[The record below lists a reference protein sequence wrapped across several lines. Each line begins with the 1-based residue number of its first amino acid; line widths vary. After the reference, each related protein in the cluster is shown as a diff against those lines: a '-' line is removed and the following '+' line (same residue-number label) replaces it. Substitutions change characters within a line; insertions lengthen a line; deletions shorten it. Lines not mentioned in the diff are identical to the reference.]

1 MKINIELHDYGGGF
15 WEIVSPGKSYVY
27 VNSYMYNNVNWNIVE
42 GTNKTKFWKRYR
54 MRFG

>member
-1 MKINIELHDYGGGF
+1 MKINIELHDYGEGF